1 MEAIFQL
8 LFNELRQSTRASESN
23 CRDVAER
30 LTAEV
35 ERTCAQSDRIQASGK
50 MDVWAT
56 KLARHRLKQCLDYYK
71 LGSVG
76 GRVELHSTLSAIV
89 YRYIAP
95 PQGQL
100 SYQAR
105 LHYIEDFLQIFY
117 AEALNAL
124 RREAML
130 SATFS
135 PRTLLEVAEYMAFTE
150 RYAKRRIGLP
160 GGRSQQLVIL
170 RAQTFSK
177 QQPPETSIDM
187 DRAVEGTTPDPET
200 NRQDPSTG
208 QVREQIV
215 DREPDLGSDLLRE
228 TVIRELIAYLEDNN
242 QRECV
247 DYFVLR
253 LQDLQTHEIEE
264 ILGLTPRQRDYLQQR
279 FRYHLTRFAL
289 SHHWELVHQ
298 WLDVDLDRNLGL
310 TPQQWDDFLASLSAE
325 SVELLNLKRQKMTDS
340 EIARRLGCSLSQA
353 NKQWFK
359 LLKQVWEIRN
369 QPE

>member
-1 MEAIFQL
+1 MEVIFQL
-8 LFNELRQSTRASESN
+8 LFNELRQSTRSSESN
-23 CRDVAER
+23 CREVAQR

-35 ERTCAQSDRIQASGK
+35 SRTCAQSDRIQASG
-50 MDVWAT
+50 DLEAWAT
-56 KLARHRLKQCLDYYK
+56 KLARHRLKQCIDYYK

-89 YRYIAP
+89 YRYMAP
-95 PQGQL
+95 QQGQS

-130 SATFS
+130 PQTYS
-135 PRTLLEVAEYMAFTE
+135 PRTLLEVAEYMAFAE
-150 RYAKRRIGLP
+150 RYAKRRISLP
-160 GGRSQQLVIL
+160 GGRSQQLAIL

-187 DRAVEGTTPDPET
+187 DRAVEGMSADPDSL
-200 NRQDPSTG
+200 RQDPSSG

-215 DREPDLGSDLLRE
+215 AQEPDLGSDLLRE
-228 TVIRELIAYLEDNN
+228 TVVRELIAYLEENK
-242 QRECV
+242 QTECV

-264 ILGLTPRQRDYLQQR
+264 ILGLTPRERDYLQQR

-289 SHHWELVHQ
+289 SHQWELVHQ
-298 WLDVDLDRNLGL
+298 WLDIDLDRNLGL
-310 TPQQWDDFLASLSAE
+310 TPIQWESFLANLSRE
-325 SVELLNLKRQKMTDS
+325 SVELLKLKRENLSES
-340 EIARRLGCSLSQA
+340 EIARRLGCSVSQV

-369 QPE
+369 QSE